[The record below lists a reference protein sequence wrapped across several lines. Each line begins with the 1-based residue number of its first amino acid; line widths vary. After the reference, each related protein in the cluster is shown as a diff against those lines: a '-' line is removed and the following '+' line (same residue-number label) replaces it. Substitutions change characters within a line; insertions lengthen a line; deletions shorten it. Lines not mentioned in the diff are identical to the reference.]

1 MTLPNLPYDC
11 IYYIL
16 NQFQNDRSTLLNCLL
31 VNRSW
36 CEITVPLLYAN
47 PFIRMAENSYSIIL
61 TLISCF
67 DKEELLL
74 LKNQLKLNNI
84 NFNFINNIN
93 IKYNKPLFEYPK
105 YLKIFDFSTMNLI
118 IIKWFESYSKL
129 SFTQRDNLSKNIL
142 PLIYQI
148 ILKKCTNIKHFYITI
163 SDIKFLN
170 IKNLTPN
177 LSNLDSLTLQFHDTN
192 MTKELLIDMEN
203 ICLNLKRLE
212 ISISYYIQNNSYIF
226 KKLCKVIQ
234 KQKNLKDFKLSCDNT
249 LLNNI
254 LISLE
259 FQKYSLVYIEFE
271 HINFKNISLKNF
283 ISLHNLKYL
292 KFHYCC
298 GLLLDEIDILT
309 FASFKLEEL
318 ILSCNDWNHNIT
330 ASIIKYLGESLQSLL
345 LFSEN
350 LTISIMKN
358 LSIYC
363 LNLNTLDIETKYL
376 TFPDLFTNYFKNLRI
391 RILHI
396 KFNYHYELRDLLFTN
411 LAINLPINLKEIT
424 IRSRRYKYFKKFLEN
439 CHNNNLEIIHFNCN
453 IDLEFL
459 ETILNFIE
467 RTNSKLKLLSIFNI
481 DNCFKNNKKS
491 SELLDQIKAK
501 GVKIVDFGSIY
512 KFEVK
517 FVT

>member
-1 MTLPNLPYDC
+1 
-11 IYYIL
+11 
-16 NQFQNDRSTLLNCLL
+16 
-31 VNRSW
+31 
-36 CEITVPLLYAN
+36 
-47 PFIRMAENSYSIIL
+47 
-61 TLISCF
+61 
-67 DKEELLL
+67 
-74 LKNQLKLNNI
+74 
-84 NFNFINNIN
+84 
-93 IKYNKPLFEYPK
+93 
-105 YLKIFDFSTMNLI
+105 
-118 IIKWFESYSKL
+118 
-129 SFTQRDNLSKNIL
+129 
-142 PLIYQI
+142 
-148 ILKKCTNIKHFYITI
+148 
-163 SDIKFLN
+163 
-170 IKNLTPN
+170 
-177 LSNLDSLTLQFHDTN
+177 

-453 IDLEFL
+453 VDLEFL

-481 DNCFKNNKKS
+481 ENCFKNNKKS
-491 SELLDQIKAK
+491 SELLDQINAK